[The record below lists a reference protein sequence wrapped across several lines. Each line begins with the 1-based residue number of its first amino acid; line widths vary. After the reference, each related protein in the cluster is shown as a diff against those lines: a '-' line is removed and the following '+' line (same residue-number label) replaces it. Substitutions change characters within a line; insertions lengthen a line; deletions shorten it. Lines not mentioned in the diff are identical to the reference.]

1 MSERDADLE
10 QELIADYRVME
21 LEGDHYEVGYQMG
34 AATTLREVE
43 SWRGRESELA
53 FAQACADEVGRLH
66 PPLLDEYRGYAAA
79 QGRRWE
85 EVLAHFSLNLPE
97 GTLSGCTTFV
107 WRQAHSRHTMAG
119 RNYDFL
125 YGQRQRYLRRLSPAG
140 YAASLG
146 TQAGLLGS
154 CYDGVNNH
162 GLFVALHLIHAETPE
177 EVPPGVPYHLI
188 PRIVLERC
196 RTAREAVEQIVEMP
210 HLFPFNYLVADAE
223 EMFAVEAYP
232 GRVRVRPPVGDVLIV
247 TNYFQLPEMRAL
259 HGRRSLKAQIE
270 RVRWLEKRIAEEGG
284 TDPEEA
290 WAWMQG
296 VLRDHGV
303 PVCNHRPTQATLWA
317 VVADVTERRIGY
329 CLGAP
334 CRNGFVEYGWPC

>member
-10 QELIADYRVME
+10 QELVADYRVME

-34 AATTLREVE
+34 AVTTLREVE
-43 SWRGRESELA
+43 SWGNQETELA
-53 FAQACADEVGRLH
+53 FAQACADQVGCLH

-79 QGRRWE
+79 QGRSWE

-97 GTLSGCTTFV
+97 GALSGCTTFV
-107 WRQAHSRHTMAG
+107 WRQPRSGHMLVG

-125 YGQRQRYLRRLSPAG
+125 YSQRQRYLRRLSPAG
-140 YAASLG
+140 YPASLG

-154 CYDGVNNH
+154 CYDGVSSH
-162 GLFVALHLIHAETPE
+162 GLFVALHLIQARTPE
-177 EVPPGVPYHLI
+177 QVPPGVPYHLI
-188 PRIVLERC
+188 PRIVLEKY
-196 RTAREAVEQIVEMP
+196 RTAREAVARIVEMP

-232 GRVRVRPPVGDVLIV
+232 GQVRVRPPVGDALVV
-247 TNYFQLPEMRAL
+247 TNYFQLPEMRPL
-259 HGRRSLKAQIE
+259 HGHRNLTAQIE
-270 RVRWLEKRIAEEGG
+270 RVRWLETQISMNKG
-284 TDPEEA
+284 TDPDEA

-296 VLRDHGV
+296 ALRDHST
-303 PVCNHRPTQATLWA
+303 PMCHHRPTQATLWA
-317 VVADVTERRIGY
+317 LVADLTERRIAY

-334 CRNGFVEYGWPC
+334 CRNRFEEYRWPV